1 MGLHRLVFFVDAASD
16 LVSLR
21 QVGLTLTSIVYV
33 GRLVNEDGCSLPIVW
48 EILLLVH
55 CPSKPRQE
63 LCARSNGLVGAA
75 EQQPV
80 G

>member
-21 QVGLTLTSIVYV
+21 QVGLILTSIVYA
-33 GRLVNEDGCSLPIVW
+33 GRLVNEDGYSLPIVW

-55 CPSKPRQE
+55 
-63 LCARSNGLVGAA
+63 
-75 EQQPV
+75 
-80 G
+80 